1 MHEEVHPVVTIRLKH
16 SSIVCDE
23 QLSVLLHLVDETG
36 SIQDS
41 CQRMGISLPSAWY
54 LLAQA
59 EDSLGVPLLRHHQG
73 RSFLTE
79 KGRNLMDG
87 YDGFRAAV
95 QEKADAH
102 FASFLHTDE
111 PSL

>member
-41 CQRMGISLPSAWY
+41 CQRMGISLPSAW
-54 LLAQA
+54 
-59 EDSLGVPLLRHHQG
+59 
-73 RSFLTE
+73 
-79 KGRNLMDG
+79 
-87 YDGFRAAV
+87 
-95 QEKADAH
+95 
-102 FASFLHTDE
+102 
-111 PSL
+111 